1 MTIDQ
6 IKSLGKEDLLHL
18 LGLETRRETSAY
30 VGPALA
36 VFSVGVL
43 VGAGLGLM
51 LAPRSGRA
59 LRHDISQQLH
69 HLPETMAGLPQ
80 RAATAARRASDSL
93 TDAVSES
100 HHS

>member
-1 MTIDQ
+1 
-6 IKSLGKEDLLHL
+6 
-18 LGLETRRETSAY
+18 
-30 VGPALA
+30 
-36 VFSVGVL
+36 
-43 VGAGLGLM
+43 M